1 MALNSISLKTKI
13 FCLLFV
19 KREPGFLEYVINR
32 RRYICKY
39 VYKFLH
45 GKNDY
50 YQTDI
55 KITQNVAYG

>member
-45 GKNDY
+45 SKNDY
-50 YQTDI
+50 
-55 KITQNVAYG
+55 